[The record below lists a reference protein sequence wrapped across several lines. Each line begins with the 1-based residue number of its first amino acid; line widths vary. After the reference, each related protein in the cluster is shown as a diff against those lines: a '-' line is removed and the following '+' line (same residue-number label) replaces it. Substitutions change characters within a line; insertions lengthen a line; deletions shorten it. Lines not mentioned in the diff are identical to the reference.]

1 MFRHKCH
8 FALAFCSVFF
18 IVLSTLVVT
27 SIISKGPV
35 IFLKL
40 SEDSYGEIDSFIF
53 PLGTNQDIY
62 PVYEINFVNHTRVLE
77 VVKNKSQEPYYFSP
91 RKVFSGVTFYNG
103 TFTQQNTKKLDK
115 KQIRESF
122 ENRFKLA

>member
-27 SIISKGPV
+27 SIIAKGPV

-40 SEDSYGEIDSFIF
+40 SEDSYGEIDAFIF
-53 PLGTNQDIY
+53 PLGTIENPY
-62 PVYEINFVNHTRVLE
+62 PPYEINFINHTRVME
-77 VVKNKSQEPYYFSP
+77 VVDSKAEIPYYFSP
-91 RKVFSGVTFYNG
+91 RKVFSNVQFLNDSLPS
-103 TFTQQNTKKLDK
+103 QDKKLTK
-115 KQIRESF
+115 PQIRERF
-122 ENRFKLA
+122 EKRY